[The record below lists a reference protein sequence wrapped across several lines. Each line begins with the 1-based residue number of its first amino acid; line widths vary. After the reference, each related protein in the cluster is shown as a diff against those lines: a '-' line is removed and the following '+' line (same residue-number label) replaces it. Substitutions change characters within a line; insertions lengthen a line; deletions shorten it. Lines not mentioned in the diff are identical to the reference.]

1 MKKTILASLIGL
13 SFTTTLTHAQDV
25 AEADDIVVTAS
36 RVSQQQNKVLADVT
50 VIERE
55 EIERAGQSTLV
66 ELLQTQ
72 PGVEISSQGGAGK
85 QSSVFLRGTNS
96 SHVVV
101 MIDGLR
107 VNSATLGT
115 TSFENI
121 PLAQIERIEIL
132 RGPASS
138 LYGADAIGGVIQ
150 IFTKR
155 SKGTISTSAFV
166 GYGSYNTRQTEAGI
180 GGSAG
185 DTQFSLNVSS
195 LNTDG
200 FSAKKHGEMFDKDDD
215 AYRNNSLSANVTH
228 QFNQDHEIAAQFF
241 QSNGNSEYDCYFKDF
256 LGVIDPDGRIC
267 ESKQT
272 LRTFGI
278 SSHNQLHPV
287 WRSTL
292 RAGIGV
298 DDSEN
303 LTGLDP
309 VGNTSRSS
317 IRTEQRQ
324 FTWQND
330 LTLPLGILTLAYDRL
345 EQEVDSTT
353 DYTVKSRDNNGW
365 LASYLLDIDRH
376 SAQLS
381 LRRDN
386 NSQYGDN
393 TTGGLA
399 YGYRITPQWRA
410 TASYATAFKAP
421 TFNDLYWP
429 DAGNPDLK
437 PEKSHNKEIG
447 LHYANAQHQWSI
459 TAFHNKIKDLID
471 WAPISPGSF
480 TWLPSNVDNAIIRGA
495 TTSYSGNIADFL
507 INGSLTIQSPR
518 DEESDNL
525 LSRRAQRHG
534 SFSLK
539 RKLGLLDVGVEV
551 IASSHRFDT
560 TDNDDSNRLAGYTIA
575 NLTADYQFNPSW
587 KLQGRVN
594 NVFDKDYELS
604 QNYNTPGTNLFVG
617 LRWQPK

>member
-1 MKKTILASLIGL
+1 MNKTILASLVGL
-13 SFTTTLTHAQDV
+13 SVATPTYAQNVTEANDV
-25 AEADDIVVTAS
+25 VVTAS
-36 RVSQQQNKVLADVT
+36 RVSQNQDNVLADVT
-50 VIERE
+50 VIESV
-55 EIERAGQSTLV
+55 EIERAGQSTLA

-72 PGVEISSQGGAGK
+72 PGIEISSQGGAGK
-85 QSSVFLRGTNS
+85 QSSVYLRGTNA

-121 PLAQIERIEIL
+121 PLSQIERIEIL

-155 SKGTISTSAFV
+155 GKDTLSTTAFA
-166 GYGSYNTRQTEAGI
+166 GYGSYNTRQAEASI
-180 GGSAG
+180 RGGAG
-185 DTQFSLNVSS
+185 GTQFSLNVST

-215 AYRNNSLSANVTH
+215 AYRNNSLSANITH

-241 QSNGNSEYDCYFKDF
+241 QSNGNSEYDCYNKDF
-256 LGVIDPDGRIC
+256 FGVIDPNGQVC

-272 LRTFGI
+272 LRSFGV
-278 SSHNQLHPV
+278 SSHNQFLPT

-298 DDSEN
+298 DDLEN
-303 LTGLDP
+303 RTGYDP
-309 VGNTSRSS
+309 VGNTSRGA

-330 LTLPLGILTLAYDRL
+330 LTLPLGVLTLAYDRL
-345 EQEVDSTT
+345 EQRVDSTT
-353 DYTVKSRDNNGW
+353 DYTLKSRDNNGW
-365 LASYLLDIDRH
+365 LASYLLDVDRH
-376 SAQLS
+376 AAQLS

-386 NSQYGDN
+386 NTQYGDN
-393 TTGGLA
+393 TTGSLA
-399 YGYRITPQWRA
+399 YGYRITPQLRA
-410 TASYATAFKAP
+410 SGSYGTAFKAP

-429 DAGNPDLK
+429 GAGNPDLK
-437 PEKSHNKEIG
+437 PEKSRNREVS
-447 LHYANAQHQWSI
+447 LQYVTPLHQWSL
-459 TAFHNKIKDLID
+459 TAFHNEITDLIE

-480 TWLPSNVDNAIIRGA
+480 TWLPSNVNNAVIRGA
-495 TTSYSGNIADFL
+495 TMTYSRRVADFFL
-507 INGSLTIQSPR
+507 SGSVTVQSPR
-518 DEESDNL
+518 DEETNNL
-525 LSRRAQRHG
+525 LSRRAQQHG
-534 SFSLK
+534 SFSIK
-539 RKLGLLDVGVEV
+539 RKLGILDVGVEV
-551 IASSHRFDT
+551 MASSHRFDS
-560 TDNDDSNRLAGYTIA
+560 TDNDDSDRLAGYAIT
-575 NLTADYQFNPSW
+575 NLTADYQINTSW

-604 QNYNTPGTNLFVG
+604 QNYNAPGTNLFVG